1 MALTAATF
9 AATTF
14 DYLVAGG
21 GTAGL
26 TLAARLTENP
36 AITVGVIE
44 AGVDR
49 GNDPKVLTPGL
60 ATSMWGDPDYDWI
73 FKTVPQ
79 QVGSAIRFH
88 TGNWVPEPK
97 RIKGAWKENLWKTV
111 VAHPRGKLLGGS
123 SAINLN
129 LWTHASQK
137 DIDDWGTLGNKGWSW
152 TDLAQYYNRS
162 ENYLSPSDSITQ
174 EERINFI
181 EPSCHGEGG
190 PIQNKFPPFSSDF
203 YDAWS
208 PTFANLNLSVKGDPK
223 CGLGLGGASTL
234 VTFNEANARSF
245 AGNAYY
251 PLSAGRPNLKV
262 LTNAVVDKINFQA
275 DKDPDG
281 NLIAK
286 GLAFTSNGETYT
298 VNASREV
305 LITAGT
311 FQSPQLLE
319 LSGIGSRAV
328 LNKYDI
334 PVLYDNPAVG
344 ENLQDHLLIPLGFE
358 AAQGESTQEAFRN
371 LTLVQQALELYANN
385 HTGPFAA
392 TTPTAYLSYEQLL
405 DTLVPSEHPP
415 LPRIPTSQIVP
426 GVSLGLG
433 LQYQLTLNKLF
444 NASEAAAQ
452 ILFIPGGT
460 TPSDV
465 SDTTTL
471 LKTDLPGNFFTLFGV
486 LEHPFSRGSVH
497 IISASSSDKPAVDPR
512 YLSHPYDLI
521 IISTIALH
529 MQALARTQ
537 PLASHLA
544 VNGTI
549 LQPGFPASLNLKNVG
564 DFARNSYSSEYHPL
578 GTCAMAP
585 RGGSSANDTS
595 SGGNGVGGGVVSD
608 RLKVWGTANVR
619 VVDASVAPLMVRGN
633 LASLVYAIAEKG
645 ADMIDQDRAA
655 GELWSHVIIGG
666 GHI

>member
-49 GNDPKVLTPGL
+49 SNDPKVLTPGL
-60 ATSMWGDPDYDWI
+60 ATSMWENPNYDWI

-79 QVGSAIRFH
+79 QPNGR
-88 TGNWVPEPK
+88 
-97 RIKGAWKENLWKTV
+97 V

-137 DIDDWGTLGNKGWSW
+137 DIDDWGTLGNNGWSW
-152 TDLAQYYNRS
+152 ADLAPYYKIS
-162 ENYLSPSDSITQ
+162 ENYLSPSASITD
-174 EERINFI
+174 EEGINFI

-190 PIQNKFPPFSSDF
+190 PVQNKFPPFYSDF

-234 VTFNEANARSF
+234 VSFNEANARSY
-245 AGNAYY
+245 AGNTYY
-251 PLSAGRPNLKV
+251 PLSAGRSNLKV
-262 LTNAVVDKINFQA
+262 LTNAVVATISFQA
-275 DKDPDG
+275 DKDPSG
-281 NLIAK
+281 NLIAR
-286 GLAFTSNGETYT
+286 GLTFTSSGETYT

-319 LSGIGSRAV
+319 LSGVGSRAI
-328 LNKYDI
+328 LNRYNI

-344 ENLQDHLLIPLGFE
+344 ENLQDHLLVPLGFE

-371 LTLVQQALELYANN
+371 LMLVQQALELYADN

-392 TTPTAYLSYEQLL
+392 STPTAYLSYQQLL
-405 DTLVPSEHPP
+405 DTLIHSEHPP
-415 LPRIPTSQIVP
+415 LPRSPTSQIAS
-426 GVSLGLG
+426 SLSQGLNQ
-433 LQYQLTLNKLF
+433 QYQLTLNKLF
-444 NASEAAAQ
+444 NASEATAQ

-465 SDTTTL
+465 SNTATF

-497 IISASSSDKPAVDPR
+497 ITSANPNDKPAVDPK
-512 YLSHPYDLI
+512 YLSHPYDII

-537 PLASHLA
+537 PLANHLA
-544 VNGTI
+544 ASGTI
-549 LQPGFPASLNLKNVG
+549 LQPGFPASLSLNNVG
-564 DFARNSYSSEYHPL
+564 DFVRNSYASEYHPL

-585 RGGSSANDTS
+585 RGASSANDTS
-595 SGGNGVGGGVVSD
+595 SGGNGVGGGVVDD
-608 RLKVWGTANVR
+608 RLRVWGTANVR

-645 ADMIDQDRAA
+645 ADLIEQDRAA
-655 GELWSHVIIGG
+655 RELWSQLSEGG
-666 GHI
+666 RT